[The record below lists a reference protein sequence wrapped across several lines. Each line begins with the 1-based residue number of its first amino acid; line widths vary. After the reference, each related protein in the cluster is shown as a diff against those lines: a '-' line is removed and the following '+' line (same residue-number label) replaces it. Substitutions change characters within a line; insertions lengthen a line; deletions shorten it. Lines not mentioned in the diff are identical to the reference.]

1 MCLFIKI
8 LQEEIQINSYL
19 QKNIFNDLEAGSK
32 QLEGK

>member
-1 MCLFIKI
+1 MSLFIKI

-19 QKNIFNDLEAGSK
+19 QMNIFNDLEAGSK